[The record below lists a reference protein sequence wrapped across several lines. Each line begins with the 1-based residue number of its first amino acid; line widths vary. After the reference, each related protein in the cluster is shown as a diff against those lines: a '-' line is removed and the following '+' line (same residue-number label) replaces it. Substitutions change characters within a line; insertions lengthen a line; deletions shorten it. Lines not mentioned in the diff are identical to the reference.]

1 MALFDYVRAT
11 SDHFRSREEGSKLN
25 ESLIR
30 SLAARLGPIRRA
42 EVLDVDS
49 YTTTRTRA
57 VLWCTEGGSRRIFV
71 KTPSRSLKIRLV
83 VEGAGLTAAEI
94 RFYRELSSGVPV
106 RTPECIYSRHDGAN
120 FELVLEDLKER
131 YQISGG
137 ETACSLSEAEAVVD
151 ALADL
156 HAFGWKANL
165 PAWMER
171 QLDRERK
178 LGARLGVRLMRS
190 GLRAAGDLITPKLW
204 REAIVYELLRRDAD
218 RVLTSGP
225 LTLIHNDCHR
235 GNLAF
240 DQNGEPIFFD
250 WQMTRV
256 GQWARDVSYFCT
268 FSLDRSERSRSERN
282 LLERYLERLA
292 AAGGPVLPRKDAW
305 TAYRRHTAYAFEA
318 AAVTLG
324 LTASEDT
331 AARIWLQ
338 RSAAAVEELDSFSAL
353 GLESCRIE

>member
-1 MALFDYVRAT
+1 MALFDYGRAA
-11 SDHFRSREEGSKLN
+11 SDHFRSRKEDSKLN
-25 ESLIR
+25 ERLIR
-30 SLAARLGPIRRA
+30 GLAARLGPIRRVD
-42 EVLDVDS
+42 VLDVNS

-57 VLWCTEGGSRRIFV
+57 VLWFAEGGSQRIFL

-83 VEGAGLTAAEI
+83 VEAAGLTAAEM

-106 RTPECIYSRHDGAN
+106 RTPEYIYSRHDGAN

-131 YQISGG
+131 YLLCGG
-137 ETACSLSEAEAVVD
+137 ETACSPDEAEAVID

-165 PAWMER
+165 PAWMRR

-178 LGARLGVRLMRS
+178 LGVRLGVRLMRS
-190 GLRAAGDLITPKLW
+190 GLNAAGDLLTPKLQ
-204 REAIVYELLRRDAD
+204 REAIEYALLRRDAD
-218 RVLTSGP
+218 RVLTSGS

-256 GQWARDVSYFCT
+256 GQWARDVSYFCS
-268 FSLDRSERSRSERN
+268 FSLESSERSRSERN
-282 LLERYLERLA
+282 LIERYLERLA
-292 AAGGPVLPRKDAW
+292 TAGGPVLPREEAW
-305 TAYRRHTAYAFEA
+305 TAYRRHAAYAFEA

-324 LTASEDT
+324 LAASEET
-331 AARIWLQ
+331 AARTWLK

-353 GLESCRIE
+353 GLGSCRIE